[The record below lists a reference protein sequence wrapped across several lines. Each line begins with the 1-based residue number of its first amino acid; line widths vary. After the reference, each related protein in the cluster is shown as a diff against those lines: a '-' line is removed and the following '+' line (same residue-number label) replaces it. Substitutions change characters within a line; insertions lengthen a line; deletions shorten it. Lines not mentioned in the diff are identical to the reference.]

1 MNDQFI
7 LNYYARIAESF
18 GLRAD
23 STIQDHAIRS
33 MEMEFACAEISN
45 FIRTHEFPPRI
56 LELGCGNGTLL
67 QEISRR
73 YPHCKLWG
81 VEFSPELT
89 ALAQSRNLPNCQV
102 DVGDMRLLDSYP
114 KQVDMIITERSLINL
129 ASWDQQR
136 TALGHMMKTLSFP
149 GRLVLMESFAEP
161 WIELNQARKELAL
174 SPIPQSP
181 QNIYLKEKAA
191 RLIVH
196 YGFFERKT
204 EIPKNALSTHFYLSR
219 VFHAG
224 VKPDGSKTKFSRLV
238 EFFDQGLPTGL
249 GNYSPIL
256 LRSFEKTLNK

>member
-23 STIQDHAIRS
+23 STIQDHTIRE
-33 MEMEFACAEISN
+33 MEVEFACSEISD
-45 FIRTHEFPPRI
+45 FIRTHEFAPRI

-67 QEISRR
+67 SEISRR
-73 YPHCKLWG
+73 FPDCQLQG

-102 DVGDMRLLDSYP
+102 SLGDMRKSRSYP
-114 KQVDMIITERSLINL
+114 KQVDLIITERSLINL

-136 TALGHMMKTLSFP
+136 AALEHMMKALSFP
-149 GRLVLMESFAEP
+149 GRMVLMESFAEP
-161 WIELNQARKELAL
+161 WIELNQARKELNL
-174 SPIPQSP
+174 SLIPQSP
-181 QNIYLKEKAA
+181 QNVYLKEKAA
-191 RLIVH
+191 RFIVH
-196 YGFFERKT
+196 NGFFERKT
-204 EIPKNALSTHFYLSR
+204 EMPKNALSTHFYLSR

-224 VKPDGSKTKFSRLV
+224 VKPEGSKTKFSRLV
-238 EFFDQGLPTGL
+238 EFFDQGLPAGL

-256 LRSFEKTLNK
+256 FRSFEKTLK